1 MFKQILNKYMQGDKR
16 TVLLKKNILG
26 SFFIKGW
33 TCLVQ
38 LLLVPVTLNCLNQY
52 EYGIWLTINSLLIW
66 IDSFDIGLGNG
77 LRNRLA
83 ESIATNDLSR
93 GRRQV
98 STAFFMLVLI
108 ILPTIVLFT
117 GIIHHTDCYALLNV
131 DRQTTQHLDSILTIS
146 YIVVATTF
154 IFKFVGNIYM
164 ALQLPAISN
173 LLIAFGQ
180 TLSLVLIFVASR
192 FTSVT
197 LLHVAVIYT
206 ASPLLVYL
214 LSYPITFTKY
224 KTLAPSI
231 ALFDRTELRPLFG
244 LGVKFFLAQIAGMVI
259 FASSN
264 ILISRLFSPKVV
276 TPYQITYRYFGLV
289 NILFTLISAPFWSAT
304 TDAYTN
310 GDFTWITNAV
320 RKIRRIVFLLS
331 GGLIVMIFMAS
342 IVYDIWIGPTVTIPI
357 GMSVAMACYMFV
369 IIYGTCYSNIICGMG
384 KIQLITIVTIIEAIC
399 YVPLAIYLGHTLG
412 VYGVV
417 IALILVNSISAVTN
431 HLQFNFIIS
440 GRAHGIW
447 NK

>member
-1 MFKQILNKYMQGDKR
+1 MVKQILNKYMQGDKR

-83 ESIATNDLSR
+83 ASIAINDVAR
-93 GRRQV
+93 ARRQV

-117 GIIHHTDCYALLNV
+117 GIIHHTDCYSLLNV
-131 DRQTTQHLDSILTIS
+131 DGQTTHNLESILTVS
-146 YIVVATTF
+146 YIVVAMTF
-154 IFKFVGNIYM
+154 IFKFVGNVYM

-173 LLIAFGQ
+173 LLIAIGQ

-192 FTSVT
+192 FMNVT

-231 ALFDRTELRPLFG
+231 ALFDRTELQPLFG
-244 LGVKFFLAQIAGMVI
+244 LGVKFFFIQIGGLII

-264 ILISRLFSPKVV
+264 LLISKLFSPKEV
-276 TPYQITYRYFGLV
+276 TPYQIAHRYFGLV
-289 NILFTLISAPFWSAT
+289 NILFTIISAPLWSAT
-304 TDAYTN
+304 TDAYMRK
-310 GDFTWITNAV
+310 DWQWIRHTT
-320 RKIRRIVFLLS
+320 RKMRKVMAATTALL
-331 GGLIVMIFMAS
+331 LAMAA
-342 IVYDIWIGPTVTIPI
+342 IAHPVYTLWVGSEVEIPSA
-357 GMSVAMACYMFV
+357 MSVAMMAYMV
-369 IIYGTCYSNIICGMG
+369 VVIYGTCYSNFICGIG
-384 KIQLITIVTIIEAIC
+384 KIRLLTIITIAEALMYI
-399 YVPLAIYLGHTLG
+399 PLAVWLSQR
-412 VYGVV
+412 YGVIGIV
-417 IALILVNSISAVTN
+417 IALILVNLVSAIIN
-431 HLQFNFIIS
+431 HVQFSKLCNNTAKS
-440 GRAHGIW
+440 IW
-447 NK
+447 NL